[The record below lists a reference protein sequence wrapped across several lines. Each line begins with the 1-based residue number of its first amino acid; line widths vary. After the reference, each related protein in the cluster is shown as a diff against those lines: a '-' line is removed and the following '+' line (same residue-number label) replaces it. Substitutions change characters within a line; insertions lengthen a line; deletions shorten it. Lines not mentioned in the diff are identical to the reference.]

1 VRRRWAPRRGGGGV
15 GIAWGNRV
23 GGSRCHLVAVLT
35 RRYSSLDPLGRSGL
49 DRAAAETRAGGVPSP
64 AAGSQRRE
72 SVTWD
77 GAIRGDQHCALRG
90 FGAEVDCPPG
100 SRISPQSH
108 AKVASR
114 DPRRWVRVVCQP
126 YLLQLR
132 STGAVVHQNVILDR
146 APDVTDQERQD
157 DGAPGRTGRTQ
168 RMSRVLHCAAVIRT
182 LPQTVRSRHSLGRLS
197 DKATCKGW
205 LRPT

>member
-1 VRRRWAPRRGGGGV
+1 MLPNRSTNRTTSTISGSGRPMPPFRGSCTSP
-15 GIAWGNRV
+15 AF
-23 GGSRCHLVAVLT
+23 
-35 RRYSSLDPLGRSGL
+35 DPLSR
-49 DRAAAETRAGGVPSP
+49 
-64 AAGSQRRE
+64 
-72 SVTWD
+72 
-77 GAIRGDQHCALRG
+77 ALRG

-146 APDVTDQERQD
+146 APDVTDQKRQD